1 MNLTKPT
8 NMNTNENPLE
18 NLEFFETFSSDDP
31 IDATPQYDPNKNI
44 AADILAPD
52 GTIKDP
58 ILDPEE
64 DEDDEDL
71 PDLTKGKTPPT
82 PPADPLKDD
91 DEDEPDNQATGLED
105 DDNDEDI
112 NYFEV
117 FGKGLAKAGL
127 LDAEDVENQ
136 EWTEESFL
144 NKMSETIEKRAWDTL
159 EELATETYGEAGV
172 KLVEDIFINKVP
184 IQQYLQMFNNE
195 QIVENVDLNSEINQ
209 ERVVRLYLAKTGMD
223 EDEIEDQLTF
233 AKDNDRLGSYAK
245 KYHGKLVERMQQE
258 RNSLAQENA
267 QRVQEAKQ
275 KEQQRQQQ
283 YASVLEDSI
292 KKGEIEGYPINE
304 TAASDLFD
312 FVLSKPHVLPN
323 GQRITDFEYKLATMR
338 QENPSKFLAIARLV
352 QNDLDLT
359 PIKRKGVSEET
370 NSIFNDLKTK
380 TKKSTKS
387 PRSEQDVFSRYFK

>member
-1 MNLTKPT
+1 
-8 NMNTNENPLE
+8 MNTNENPLE
-18 NLEFFETFSSDDP
+18 NLEFFESFSSDDP
-31 IDATPQYDPNKNI
+31 IDVNPQYDPNKNI

-52 GTIKDP
+52 GSIKDP
-58 ILDPEE
+58 ILDPELDEEEEE
-64 DEDDEDL
+64 DENEGADDYN
-71 PDLTKGKTPPT
+71 
-82 PPADPLKDD
+82 PPAPVKKSTPAPLDDND
-91 DEDEPDNQATGLED
+91 DEDEPTN
-105 DDNDEDI
+105 DNDDEADDI

-117 FGKGLAKAGL
+117 FGKGLVKAGL

-136 EWTEESFL
+136 EWTEQSFL
-144 NKMSETIEKRAWDTL
+144 DKMSETIEKRAWDTL

-195 QIVENVDLNSEINQ
+195 QIVENVDLNNEVNQ

-258 RNSLAQENA
+258 RSSLAQDNA
-267 QRVQEAKQ
+267 QRVQEVQQ

-283 YASVLEDSI
+283 YASVLEESI

-304 TAASDLFD
+304 STASDLFD

-323 GQRITDFEYKLATMR
+323 GQRITDFEFKLATMR
-338 QENPSKFLAIARLV
+338 QEDPSKFLAIARLV

-359 PIKRKGVSEET
+359 PMKRKGVSEET
-370 NSIFNDLKTK
+370 NSLFNDLKNK
-380 TKKSTKS
+380 TKKSTKTN
-387 PRSEQDVFSRYFK
+387 RSEQDAFSRYFK

>member
-1 MNLTKPT
+1 
-8 NMNTNENPLE
+8 MNTNENPLE
-18 NLEFFETFSSDDP
+18 NLEFFESFSSDDP
-31 IDATPQYDPNKNI
+31 IDVNPQYDPNKNI
-44 AADILAPD
+44 APDILGPD

-58 ILDPEE
+58 ILDPEFEDEEEE
-64 DEDDEDL
+64 DEDTDDNN
-71 PDLTKGKTPPT
+71 PPAPAKKPT
-82 PPADPLKDD
+82 PAPAPLDDND
-91 DEDEPDNQATGLED
+91 DEDEPI
-105 DDNDEDI
+105 DDNDEEADDI

-117 FGKGLAKAGL
+117 FGKGLVKAGL

-136 EWTEESFL
+136 EWTEQSFL
-144 NKMSETIEKRAWDTL
+144 DKMSETIEKRAWDTL
-159 EELATETYGEAGV
+159 EELATETYGDAGV

-195 QIVENVDLNSEINQ
+195 QIVDNVDLSNEVNQ

-258 RNSLAQENA
+258 RATLAQDNA
-267 QRVQEAKQ
+267 QRVQEAQQ

-283 YASVLEDSI
+283 YASVLEESI

-304 TAASDLFD
+304 TTASDLFD

-323 GQRITDFEYKLATMR
+323 GQRITDFEFKLATMR
-338 QENPSKFLAIARLV
+338 QEDPSKFLAIARLV

-359 PIKRKGVSEET
+359 PMKRKGVTEET
-370 NSIFNDLKTK
+370 NSIFNDLKVK
-380 TKKSTKS
+380 TKKSTKGTKS
-387 PRSEQDVFSRYFK
+387 NQDLFTRYFK

>member
-1 MNLTKPT
+1 
-8 NMNTNENPLE
+8 MNTNENPLE
-18 NLEFFETFSSDDP
+18 NLEFFESFSSDDP
-31 IDATPQYDPNKNI
+31 IDVNPQYDPNKNI

-52 GTIKDP
+52 GSIKDP
-58 ILDPEE
+58 ILDPELDEEEEE
-64 DEDDEDL
+64 DENEGADDYN
-71 PDLTKGKTPPT
+71 
-82 PPADPLKDD
+82 PPAPVKKSTPAPLDDND
-91 DEDEPDNQATGLED
+91 DEDEPIN
-105 DDNDEDI
+105 DNDDEADDI

-117 FGKGLAKAGL
+117 FGKGLVKAGL

-136 EWTEESFL
+136 EWTEQSFL
-144 NKMSETIEKRAWDTL
+144 DKMSETIEKRAWDTL

-195 QIVENVDLNSEINQ
+195 QIVENVDLNSEVNQ

-258 RNSLAQENA
+258 RSSLAQDNA
-267 QRVQEAKQ
+267 QRVQEVQQ

-283 YASVLEDSI
+283 YASVLEESI

-304 TAASDLFD
+304 STASDLFD

-323 GQRITDFEYKLATMR
+323 GQRITDFEFKLATMR
-338 QENPSKFLAIARLV
+338 QEDPSKFLAIARLV

-359 PIKRKGVSEET
+359 PMKRKGVSEET
-370 NSIFNDLKTK
+370 NSLFNDLKNK
-380 TKKSTKS
+380 TKKSTKTN
-387 PRSEQDVFSRYFK
+387 RSEQDAFSRYFK

>member
-1 MNLTKPT
+1 
-8 NMNTNENPLE
+8 MNTNDNPLE

-31 IDATPQYDPNKNI
+31 IDASPQFDPNKNI
-44 AADILAPD
+44 APDIMAPD

-58 ILDPEE
+58 ILDP
-64 DEDDEDL
+64 
-71 PDLTKGKTPPT
+71 
-82 PPADPLKDD
+82 DD
-91 DEDEPDNQATGLED
+91 DEDDDDDLDDPGANPPSKKPAQQNPPSPPNPSDED
-105 DDNDEDI
+105 DDENDDDPIDENEDDDEI

-117 FGKGLAKAGL
+117 FGKGLVKAGL
-127 LDAEDVENQ
+127 LDAEDAENQ
-136 EWTEESFL
+136 DWTEESFL

-195 QIVENVDLNSEINQ
+195 QIVENVDLNNEVNQ

-233 AKDNDRLGSYAK
+233 AKDNDRLASYAK
-245 KYHGKLVERMQQE
+245 KYHGKLVERMQYE

-267 QRVQEAKQ
+267 QRVKEAQQ

-283 YASVLEDSI
+283 YASVLEESI

-304 TAASDLFD
+304 TAAGDLFD

-387 PRSEQDVFSRYFK
+387 GKSNQDLFSRYFK

>member
-1 MNLTKPT
+1 
-8 NMNTNENPLE
+8 MNTNENPLE

-31 IDATPQYDPNKNI
+31 IDASPQYDPNKNI
-44 AADILAPD
+44 APDIMAPD

-58 ILDPEE
+58 ILDPDE
-64 DEDDEDL
+64 DEDDL
-71 PDLTKGKTPPT
+71 PELPTQTSKQKTPP
-82 PPADPLKDD
+82 PVDPLEDD
-91 DEDEPDNQATGLED
+91 EEDEPEEKQSTGLED
-105 DDNDEDI
+105 EDDTEDI

-117 FGKGLAKAGL
+117 FGKGLVKAGL
-127 LDAEDVENQ
+127 LDAEDADNQ

-144 NKMSETIEKRAWDTL
+144 GKMSETIEKRAWDTL

-195 QIVENVDLNSEINQ
+195 QIVENVDLNNEMNQ

-267 QRVQEAKQ
+267 QKVQQAQE

-283 YASVLEDSI
+283 YASVLEESI
-292 KKGEIEGYPINE
+292 QKGEIEGKTMGNNE
-304 TAASDLFD
+304 MIGVRDIRILHELKNKS
-312 FVLSKPHVLPN
+312 SKN
-323 GQRITDFEYKLATMR
+323 GEK
-338 QENPSKFLAIARLV
+338 N
-352 QNDLDLT
+352 
-359 PIKRKGVSEET
+359 
-370 NSIFNDLKTK
+370 
-380 TKKSTKS
+380 
-387 PRSEQDVFSRYFK
+387 

>member
-1 MNLTKPT
+1 MTT
-8 NMNTNENPLE
+8 NDNPLE

-31 IDATPQYDPNKNI
+31 IDVNPQYDPNKNI
-44 AADILAPD
+44 APDILAPD
-52 GTIKDP
+52 GSIKDP
-58 ILDPEE
+58 ILDPEPN
-64 DEDDEDL
+64 DDE
-71 PDLTKGKTPPT
+71 
-82 PPADPLKDD
+82 
-91 DEDEPDNQATGLED
+91 EEEEED
-105 DDNDEDI
+105 DDNTPAPPVKKPAPAPLDEEEEEDDEEPADDDEESEDI

-117 FGKGLAKAGL
+117 FGKGLVKAGL
-127 LDAEDVENQ
+127 LDAEDAENQ

-144 NKMSETIEKRAWDTL
+144 GKMSETIEKRAWDTL

-195 QIVENVDLNSEINQ
+195 QIVENVDLNNEVNQ

-258 RNSLAQENA
+258 RTALAQENA
-267 QRVQEAKQ
+267 QRVQDAQQ
-275 KEQQRQQQ
+275 KEQLRQQQ

-323 GQRITDFEYKLATMR
+323 GQRITDFEFKLATMR
-338 QENPSKFLAIARLV
+338 QEEPSKFLAIARLV

-359 PIKRKGVSEET
+359 PIKRKGVTEET

-387 PRSEQDVFSRYFK
+387 TKSNQDLFTRYFK

>member
-1 MNLTKPT
+1 
-8 NMNTNENPLE
+8 MNTNENPLE
-18 NLEFFETFSSDDP
+18 NLEFFESLSSDDP
-31 IDATPQYDPNKNI
+31 IDVNPQYDPNKNI

-52 GTIKDP
+52 GSIKDP
-58 ILDPEE
+58 ILDPELDEEEEE
-64 DEDDEDL
+64 DENEGADAYN
-71 PDLTKGKTPPT
+71 
-82 PPADPLKDD
+82 PPAPVKKSTPAPLDDND
-91 DEDEPDNQATGLED
+91 DEDEPIN
-105 DDNDEDI
+105 DNDEEADDI

-117 FGKGLAKAGL
+117 FGKGLVKAGL

-136 EWTEESFL
+136 EWTEQSFL
-144 NKMSETIEKRAWDTL
+144 DKMSETIEKRAWDTL

-195 QIVENVDLNSEINQ
+195 QIVENVDLNNEVNQ

-258 RNSLAQENA
+258 RSSLAQDNA
-267 QRVQEAKQ
+267 QRVQEVQQ

-283 YASVLEDSI
+283 YASVLEESI

-304 TAASDLFD
+304 STASDLFD

-323 GQRITDFEYKLATMR
+323 GQRITDFEFKLATMR
-338 QENPSKFLAIARLV
+338 QEDPSKFLAIARLV

-359 PIKRKGVSEET
+359 PMKRKGVSEET
-370 NSIFNDLKTK
+370 NSLFNDLKNK
-380 TKKSTKS
+380 TKKSTKTN
-387 PRSEQDVFSRYFK
+387 RSEQDAFSRYFK

>member
-1 MNLTKPT
+1 
-8 NMNTNENPLE
+8 MNTNENPLE

-91 DEDEPDNQATGLED
+91 EDEPDNQATGLED
-105 DDNDEDI
+105 DDDDEDI

>member
-1 MNLTKPT
+1 MS
-8 NMNTNENPLE
+8 TNENPLE

-31 IDATPQYDPNKNI
+31 IDVNPQYDPNKNI
-44 AADILAPD
+44 APDILAPD

-58 ILDPEE
+58 VLDPDLDEEE
-64 DEDDEDL
+64 DEEDDD
-71 PDLTKGKTPPT
+71 GGTPPPPIKKPT
-82 PPADPLKDD
+82 PPPT
-91 DEDEPDNQATGLED
+91 EED
-105 DDNDEDI
+105 DDDDQPINDNDDESEDI

-117 FGKGLAKAGL
+117 FGKGLVKAGL
-127 LDAEDVENQ
+127 LDAEDADNQ
-136 EWTEESFL
+136 EWTEQSFL
-144 NKMSETIEKRAWDTL
+144 DKMGETIEKRAWDTL

-195 QIVENVDLNSEINQ
+195 QIVENVDLNNEVNQ

-258 RNSLAQENA
+258 RTLLAQENA
-267 QRVQEAKQ
+267 QRMQEAQQ

-283 YASVLEDSI
+283 YASVLEESI
-292 KKGEIEGYPINE
+292 KRGEIEGYPINE
-304 TAASDLFD
+304 NSASDLFD

-323 GQRITDFEYKLATMR
+323 GQRITDFEFKLATMR
-338 QENPSKFLAIARLV
+338 QEDPSKFLAIARLV

-359 PIKRKGVSEET
+359 PIKRKGVTEET

-387 PRSEQDVFSRYFK
+387 SKSDQDLFSRYFK

>member
-71 PDLTKGKTPPT
+71 PDLTKGKTSPT

-91 DEDEPDNQATGLED
+91 DEDEPANQATGLED
-105 DDNDEDI
+105 DDDDEDI

>member
-1 MNLTKPT
+1 
-8 NMNTNENPLE
+8 MNTNENPLE

-31 IDATPQYDPNKNI
+31 IDVNPQYDPNKNI
-44 AADILAPD
+44 APDIMAPD

-64 DEDDEDL
+64 DEDEDDL
-71 PDLTKGKTPPT
+71 PELPNQISKQKTPP
-82 PPADPLKDD
+82 PLDPLKDD
-91 DEDEPDNQATGLED
+91 EDEDEPEEKQSTGLED
-105 DDNDEDI
+105 EDDNEDI

-117 FGKGLAKAGL
+117 FGKGLVKAGL
-127 LDAEDVENQ
+127 LDAEDAENQ
-136 EWTEESFL
+136 EWTEETFL
-144 NKMSETIEKRAWDTL
+144 GKMSETIEKRAWDTL

-195 QIVENVDLNSEINQ
+195 QIVDNVDLNNEGNQ

-258 RNSLAQENA
+258 RNILAQENA
-267 QRVQEAKQ
+267 QRVKEGQE

-283 YASVLEDSI
+283 YASVLEASI
-292 KKGEIEGYPINE
+292 QKGEIEGYPINKT
-304 TAASDLFD
+304 TAGDLFD

-338 QENPSKFLAIARLV
+338 QEDPSKFLAIARLV

-387 PRSEQDVFSRYFK
+387 SKSEQDIFSRYFK

>member
-1 MNLTKPT
+1 
-8 NMNTNENPLE
+8 MNTNENPLE
-18 NLEFFETFSSDDP
+18 NLEFFESFSSDDP
-31 IDATPQYDPNKNI
+31 IDVNPQYDPNKNI

-52 GTIKDP
+52 GSIKDP
-58 ILDPEE
+58 ILDPEL
-64 DEDDEDL
+64 DEDDEEDENEGA
-71 PDLTKGKTPPT
+71 DAYN
-82 PPADPLKDD
+82 PPAPVKKSTPAPLDDND
-91 DEDEPDNQATGLED
+91 DEDEPTN
-105 DDNDEDI
+105 DNDDEADDI

-117 FGKGLAKAGL
+117 FGKGLVKAGL

-136 EWTEESFL
+136 EWTEQSFL
-144 NKMSETIEKRAWDTL
+144 DKMSETIEKRAWDTL

-195 QIVENVDLNSEINQ
+195 QIVENVDLNNEVNQ

-258 RNSLAQENA
+258 RASLAQDNA
-267 QRVQEAKQ
+267 QRVQEVQQ

-283 YASVLEDSI
+283 YASVLEESN

-304 TAASDLFD
+304 STASDLFD

-323 GQRITDFEYKLATMR
+323 GQRITDFEFKLATMR
-338 QENPSKFLAIARLV
+338 QEDPSKFLAIARLV

-359 PIKRKGVSEET
+359 PMKRKGVSEET
-370 NSIFNDLKTK
+370 NSLFNDLKNK
-380 TKKSTKS
+380 TKKSTKTN
-387 PRSEQDVFSRYFK
+387 RSEQDAFSRYFK

>member
-1 MNLTKPT
+1 
-8 NMNTNENPLE
+8 MNTNENPLE

-71 PDLTKGKTPPT
+71 PDLTKGKTSPT

-91 DEDEPDNQATGLED
+91 DEDEPANQATGLED
-105 DDNDEDI
+105 DDDDEDI

>member
-1 MNLTKPT
+1 
-8 NMNTNENPLE
+8 MNTNENPLE
-18 NLEFFETFSSDDP
+18 NLEFFESFSSDDP
-31 IDATPQYDPNKNI
+31 IDVNPQYDPNKNI
-44 AADILAPD
+44 AADILATD

-58 ILDPEE
+58 ILDSEPN
-64 DEDDEDL
+64 EDDEEDA
-71 PDLTKGKTPPT
+71 DDNN
-82 PPADPLKDD
+82 PPASVKKSTSAPLDDND
-91 DEDEPDNQATGLED
+91 DEDEPIN
-105 DDNDEDI
+105 DNDESDDI

-117 FGKGLAKAGL
+117 FGKGLVKAGL

-136 EWTEESFL
+136 EWTEQSFL
-144 NKMSETIEKRAWDTL
+144 DKMSETIEKRAWDTL

-195 QIVENVDLNSEINQ
+195 QIVENVDLNNEVNQ

-258 RNSLAQENA
+258 RAFLAQDNA
-267 QRVQEAKQ
+267 QRVQEVQQ

-283 YASVLEDSI
+283 YASVLEESI

-304 TAASDLFD
+304 STASDLFD

-323 GQRITDFEYKLATMR
+323 GQRITDFEFKLATMR
-338 QENPSKFLAIARLV
+338 QEDPSKFLAIARLV

-359 PIKRKGVSEET
+359 PMKRKGVSEET
-370 NSIFNDLKTK
+370 NSLFNDLKNK
-380 TKKSTKS
+380 TKKSTKTN
-387 PRSEQDVFSRYFK
+387 RSEQDSFSRYFK

>member
-1 MNLTKPT
+1 
-8 NMNTNENPLE
+8 MNTNENPLE

-82 PPADPLKDD
+82 PSADPLKDE

-105 DDNDEDI
+105 DDDDEDI

-144 NKMSETIEKRAWDTL
+144 NKMSKTIEKRAWDTL

>member
-1 MNLTKPT
+1 MTT
-8 NMNTNENPLE
+8 NDNPLE

-31 IDATPQYDPNKNI
+31 IDVNPQYDPNKNI
-44 AADILAPD
+44 APDIMAPD
-52 GTIKDP
+52 GSIKDP
-58 ILDPEE
+58 ILDPELDDEEEE
-64 DEDDEDL
+64 DADDSTPTPAPPVKKATPPPLDEEEDDE
-71 PDLTKGKTPPT
+71 
-82 PPADPLKDD
+82 PANDD
-91 DEDEPDNQATGLED
+91 DDSD
-105 DDNDEDI
+105 DI

-117 FGKGLAKAGL
+117 FGKGLVKAGL
-127 LDAEDVENQ
+127 LDAEDAEDQ

-144 NKMSETIEKRAWDTL
+144 GKMSETIEKRAWDTL

-195 QIVENVDLNSEINQ
+195 QIVENVDLNNEVNQ

-258 RNSLAQENA
+258 RAVLAQDNA
-267 QRVQEAKQ
+267 QRVQEVQQ
-275 KEQQRQQQ
+275 KEQMRQQQ

-304 TAASDLFD
+304 TTASDLFD

-323 GQRITDFEYKLATMR
+323 GQRITDFEFKLATMR
-338 QENPSKFLAIARLV
+338 QEDPSKFLAIARLV

-359 PIKRKGVSEET
+359 PIKRKGVTEET

-380 TKKSTKS
+380 TKKSTKGT
-387 PRSEQDVFSRYFK
+387 RSNQDLFTRYFK

>member
-1 MNLTKPT
+1 
-8 NMNTNENPLE
+8 MNTNENPLE
-18 NLEFFETFSSDDP
+18 NLEFFESFSSDDP
-31 IDATPQYDPNKNI
+31 IDVNPQYDPNKNI

-52 GTIKDP
+52 GSIKDP
-58 ILDPEE
+58 ILDPELDEEEEE
-64 DEDDEDL
+64 DENEGADAYN
-71 PDLTKGKTPPT
+71 
-82 PPADPLKDD
+82 PPAPVKKSTPAPLDDND
-91 DEDEPDNQATGLED
+91 DEDEPIN
-105 DDNDEDI
+105 DNDEEADDI

-117 FGKGLAKAGL
+117 FGKGLVKAGL

-136 EWTEESFL
+136 EWTEQSFL
-144 NKMSETIEKRAWDTL
+144 DKMSETIEKRAWDTL

-195 QIVENVDLNSEINQ
+195 QIVENVDLNSEVNQ

-258 RNSLAQENA
+258 RSSLAQDNA
-267 QRVQEAKQ
+267 QRVQEVQQ

-283 YASVLEDSI
+283 YASVLEESI

-304 TAASDLFD
+304 STASDLFD

-323 GQRITDFEYKLATMR
+323 GQRITDFEFKLATMR
-338 QENPSKFLAIARLV
+338 QEDPSKFLAIARLV

-359 PIKRKGVSEET
+359 PMKRKGVSEET
-370 NSIFNDLKTK
+370 NSLFNDLKNK
-380 TKKSTKS
+380 TKKSTKTN
-387 PRSEQDVFSRYFK
+387 RSEQDAFSRYFK

>member
-91 DEDEPDNQATGLED
+91 EDEPDNQATGLED
-105 DDNDEDI
+105 DDDDEDI

>member
-1 MNLTKPT
+1 
-8 NMNTNENPLE
+8 MNTNENPLE

-64 DEDDEDL
+64 DEDDENL
-71 PDLTKGKTPPT
+71 PDLTKGKTSPT

-91 DEDEPDNQATGLED
+91 DEDEPANQATGLED
-105 DDNDEDI
+105 DDDDEDI

>member
-1 MNLTKPT
+1 
-8 NMNTNENPLE
+8 MNTNENPLE
-18 NLEFFETFSSDDP
+18 NLEFFESFSSDDP
-31 IDATPQYDPNKNI
+31 IDVNPQYDPNKNI
-44 AADILAPD
+44 APDILAPD

-58 ILDPEE
+58 ILDPELDEEAEEE
-64 DEDDEDL
+64 DEDADDNN
-71 PDLTKGKTPPT
+71 
-82 PPADPLKDD
+82 PPAPTKKTTPAPLDDND
-91 DEDEPDNQATGLED
+91 DEDEPI
-105 DDNDEDI
+105 DDNDEESDDI

-117 FGKGLAKAGL
+117 FGKGLVKAGL

-136 EWTEESFL
+136 EWTEQSFL
-144 NKMSETIEKRAWDTL
+144 DKMSETIEKRAWDTL

-195 QIVENVDLNSEINQ
+195 QIVDNVDLSNEVNQ

-245 KYHGKLVERMQQE
+245 KYHGKLVERMQHE
-258 RNSLAQENA
+258 RATLAQDNA
-267 QRVQEAKQ
+267 QRVQEVQQ

-304 TAASDLFD
+304 TTASDLFD

-323 GQRITDFEYKLATMR
+323 GQRITDFEFKLATMR
-338 QENPSKFLAIARLV
+338 QEEPSKFLAIARLV

-359 PIKRKGVSEET
+359 PMKRKGVTEET

-380 TKKSTKS
+380 TKKSTKGTKS
-387 PRSEQDVFSRYFK
+387 NQDLFTRYFK

>member
-82 PPADPLKDD
+82 PSADPLKDE

-105 DDNDEDI
+105 DDDDEDI

-144 NKMSETIEKRAWDTL
+144 NKMSKTIEKRAWDTL

>member
-1 MNLTKPT
+1 
-8 NMNTNENPLE
+8 MNTNENPLE

-31 IDATPQYDPNKNI
+31 IDAIPQFDPNKNI
-44 AADILAPD
+44 APDIMAPD

-58 ILDPEE
+58 ILDPDD
-64 DEDDEDL
+64 DEDDDDDL
-71 PDLTKGKTPPT
+71 DDPGANPPSKKPTQQNPPT
-82 PPADPLKDD
+82 PPNPSDEDD
-91 DEDEPDNQATGLED
+91 DEDNDDPIDED
-105 DDNDEDI
+105 DDDI

-117 FGKGLAKAGL
+117 FGKGLVKAGL
-127 LDAEDVENQ
+127 LDAEDAENQ
-136 EWTEESFL
+136 DWTEESFL

-195 QIVENVDLNSEINQ
+195 QIVENVDLNNEVNQ

-233 AKDNDRLGSYAK
+233 AKDNDRLASYAK
-245 KYHGKLVERMQQE
+245 KYHGKLVERMQYE

-267 QRVQEAKQ
+267 QRIQEAQQ

-304 TAASDLFD
+304 NAASELFD

-387 PRSEQDVFSRYFK
+387 SKSNQDLFSRYFK

>member
-82 PPADPLKDD
+82 PSADPLKDE

-105 DDNDEDI
+105 DDDDEDI